1 MSEILFDAFHD
12 ELEKLA
18 GVKRLLRLR
27 RTAHK
32 SRGHLDAYHR
42 EARNQRERMRR
53 FGVPKGRRREPKGV
67 ATVAGTTA
75 AGGAL
80 GGAAA
85 EMLAPGLGS
94 FGAALG
100 TVAGNALG
108 VTTAAARQAL
118 FHRRGDRAAKAY
130 LQRVGAPAT
139 ARLEPFDPNFHRVAE
154 RAIRAGS
161 PKDIPSSL
169 ALLRKTSER
178 PPRSPRRLGGM
189 SKVSHNCRGSILRA
203 FKAEGGALSMSV
215 LLKRTKRQPVYQV
228 RKELAKMK
236 REGLVKTHPHGDLF
250 TVAGK
255 LG

>member
-18 GVKRLLRLR
+18 GAKRLLRLR

-32 SRGHLDAYHR
+32 SEGHLDAYLR
-42 EARNQRERMRR
+42 ARLKYDERMRR
-53 FGVPKGRRREPKGV
+53 FGVPEGLRTAPK
-67 ATVAGTTA
+67 AAPTVAGSTV

-80 GGAAA
+80 GLASGLGPLGATLGAA
-85 EMLAPGLGS
+85 
-94 FGAALG
+94 
-100 TVAGNALG
+100 AGNALG
-108 VTTAAARQAL
+108 VTAAAVRGRRFRQ
-118 FHRRGDRAAKAY
+118 RGDLASQKY
-130 LQRVGAPAT
+130 LKRVVASDLGPSPIA
-139 ARLEPFDPNFHRVAE
+139 ERVAE
-154 RAIRAGS
+154 RALRAGS

-169 ALLRKTSER
+169 ALLRKNSER